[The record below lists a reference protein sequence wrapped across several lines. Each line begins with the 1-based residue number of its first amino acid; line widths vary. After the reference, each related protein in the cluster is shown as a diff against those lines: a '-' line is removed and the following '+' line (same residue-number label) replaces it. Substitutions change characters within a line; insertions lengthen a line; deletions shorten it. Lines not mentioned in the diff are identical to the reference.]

1 MKIFENFLKKRKM
14 KSNFLNQIDEIR
26 NHKSK
31 LSLES
36 MIINGIEYKPVR
48 LNSVGEATITYSKE
62 K

>member
-14 KSNFLNQIDEIR
+14 KSNFLNQINEIR

-36 MIINGIEYKPVR
+36 VVINSVEYKPTV
-48 LNSVGEATITYSKE
+48 LESTGEATITYSKE

>member
-1 MKIFENFLKKRKM
+1 MIKSLLKKKKM

-36 MIINGIEYKPVR
+36 MIINGVEYKPTV
-48 LNSVGEATITYSKE
+48 LESVGEATITYSKE

>member
-1 MKIFENFLKKRKM
+1 MKIFENFLKKIKM
-14 KSNFLNQIDEIR
+14 KSNSLNQLDEIR

-36 MIINGIEYKPVR
+36 VVISGVEYKPTV
-48 LNSVGEATITYSKE
+48 LESVGEATITYSKE

>member
-14 KSNFLNQIDEIR
+14 KSNFLNQIDEIG
-26 NHKSK
+26 NYKSK

-36 MIINGIEYKPVR
+36 VVINGIEYKPVR

>member
-1 MKIFENFLKKRKM
+1 MISSLLKKKKM

-36 MIINGIEYKPVR
+36 MIINGVEYKPTV
-48 LNSVGEATITYSKE
+48 LESVGEATITYSKE

>member
-1 MKIFENFLKKRKM
+1 MIKNLLKKRKM
-14 KSNFLNQIDEIR
+14 KSNFLNQIDEIK

-36 MIINGIEYKPVR
+36 MIINGVEYKPTV
-48 LNSVGEATITYSKE
+48 LESVGEATITYSKE

>member
-14 KSNFLNQIDEIR
+14 KSNFLNQIDEIG
-26 NHKSK
+26 NYKSK

-36 MIINGIEYKPVR
+36 MIINGVEYKPTV
-48 LNSVGEATITYSKE
+48 LESVGEAAITYSKE

>member
-14 KSNFLNQIDEIR
+14 KSNFLNQINEIR

-36 MIINGIEYKPVR
+36 VVINGVEYKPTV
-48 LNSVGEATITYSKE
+48 LESVGEATITYSKE

>member
-1 MKIFENFLKKRKM
+1 MIKDLLKKKKM
-14 KSNFLNQIDEIR
+14 KSNFSNQIDEIR

-36 MIINGIEYKPVR
+36 MIINGVEYKPTV
-48 LNSVGEATITYSKE
+48 LESVGEATITYSKE

>member
-1 MKIFENFLKKRKM
+1 MIKNLLKKRKM

-36 MIINGIEYKPVR
+36 MIINGVEYKPTV
-48 LNSVGEATITYSKE
+48 LESVGEAAITYSKE

>member
-1 MKIFENFLKKRKM
+1 MIKSLLKKKKM

-36 MIINGIEYKPVR
+36 MIINGVEYKPTI
-48 LNSVGEATITYSKE
+48 LESVGEATITYSKE

>member
-14 KSNFLNQIDEIR
+14 KSNFLNQLDEIR

-36 MIINGIEYKPVR
+36 VVISGVEYKPTV
-48 LNSVGEATITYSKE
+48 LESVGEATITYSKE

>member
-14 KSNFLNQIDEIR
+14 KSNFLNQIDEIG
-26 NHKSK
+26 NYKSK

-36 MIINGIEYKPVR
+36 VVIDGVEHKPTVR
-48 LNSVGEATITYSKE
+48 ESLGEATITYSKE

>member
-1 MKIFENFLKKRKM
+1 MINSLLKKKKM

-36 MIINGIEYKPVR
+36 MIINGVEYKPTV
-48 LNSVGEATITYSKE
+48 LESVGEATITYSKE

>member
-1 MKIFENFLKKRKM
+1 MIKGLFKKRKM

-36 MIINGIEYKPVR
+36 VVINGVEYKPTV
-48 LNSVGEATITYSKE
+48 LESVGEATITYSKG

>member
-1 MKIFENFLKKRKM
+1 MIKSLLKKKKM

-36 MIINGIEYKPVR
+36 MIINGVEYKPTV
-48 LNSVGEATITYSKE
+48 LESVGEETITYSKE

>member
-1 MKIFENFLKKRKM
+1 MIKNLLKKRKM

-36 MIINGIEYKPVR
+36 MIINGVEYKPTV
-48 LNSVGEATITYSKE
+48 LESVGEATITYSKG

>member
-1 MKIFENFLKKRKM
+1 MIKDLLKKKKM

-36 MIINGIEYKPVR
+36 MIINGVEYKPTV
-48 LNSVGEATITYSKE
+48 LESVGEATITYSKE

>member
-1 MKIFENFLKKRKM
+1 MIKNLLKKRKM

-36 MIINGIEYKPVR
+36 MIINGVEYKPTV
-48 LNSVGEATITYSKE
+48 LESVGEATITYSKE